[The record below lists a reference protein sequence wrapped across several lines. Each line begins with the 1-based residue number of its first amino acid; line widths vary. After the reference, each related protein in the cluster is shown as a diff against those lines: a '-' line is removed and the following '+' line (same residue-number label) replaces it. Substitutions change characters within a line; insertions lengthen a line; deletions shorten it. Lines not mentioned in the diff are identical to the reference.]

1 VLTADLVNARR
12 RGNELH
18 LAALDAQGRARA
30 RSLAADLVAMASSY
44 VGRAREDLELAF
56 ASLDVGPRE
65 YRLKDGLAK
74 LVEDRCDFAPS
85 EGSDAAAVR
94 RDVFTRASATR
105 AALGTTDRFDRGAVL
120 AAVAGERGTS
130 PEAIEQALFADLR
143 GAQLMTA
150 FDAPS
155 AEALVAA
162 YEYGQ
167 AQAVLLRA
175 VQVRVDVRCASAG
188 ALRDVFRKLKFL
200 RLLHTVSPS
209 AWKGG
214 AHRIAIDGPFS
225 LFESS
230 TKYGLQLA
238 MFLPALD
245 VCDEWRLEADVRW
258 GKERVPLVFRLAGS
272 VPRRS
277 AEEPPLPDEVQALVR
292 AFKELGT
299 PWRVS
304 PNSEILELPGVG
316 LAVPDL
322 VFERPYYGAPRDRV
336 YLEVMGYWSRDAVW
350 KRVELVQGG
359 LPHRILFAVGARLR
373 VSEDV
378 LGDELPGMLYVYKQT
393 MSARAIAERL
403 DALVAGR

>member
-1 VLTADLVNARR
+1 MLTADLVNARR